1 MKKLILIALSSIPIW
16 AFGQNSFNI
25 KGSFKDSGTT
35 GMAYLMYQKQGR
47 NNVDSL
53 PVTAGKFEF
62 SGQVTE
68 LQPALLTFR
77 AKNTSTR
84 AQKENPDERRIF
96 LNKETMT
103 VIIKD
108 SVKTAELKG
117 SPVNLDMLRYE
128 RFMTRPDAAMNALD
142 LVYQKA
148 SAIQRKDS
156 AFSAALEEKRAIV
169 IRDKENLQRKYIKQ
183 NPDSYFSLLSLYEI
197 AGSNIDPVQVAPLFE
212 LLSAAQK
219 NSKYGKLLNQN
230 IAAARTVMI
239 GAIAPDFTQYNTG
252 NQAVKLSSFRGK
264 YLLVDFWASW
274 CRPCRAENPNLV
286 KAYARFKD
294 KNFHILGVSVDA
306 EKDRDKW
313 LAAIEKDGL
322 TWTQVIAPNTEK
334 DNAGKLY
341 SIKSIPSNFLI
352 DPQGKIIAKNLRGK
366 ELEKV
371 LEDLIGNIAR

>member
-47 NNVDSL
+47 NHVDSL
-53 PVTAGKFEF
+53 PVTSGKFEF
-62 SGQVTE
+62 SGQVAE

-77 AKNTSTR
+77 AKNTSNL

-96 LNKETMT
+96 LNDENLTI
-103 VIIKD
+103 VIKD
-108 SVKTAELKG
+108 SIKTAQLKG
-117 SPVNLDMLRYE
+117 SPINQEMVRYE
-128 RFMTRPDAAMNALD
+128 QFMAKPDAALNALN
-142 LVYQKA
+142 LSYQKA
-148 SAIQRKDS
+148 SVTQRKDS
-156 AFSAALEEKRAIV
+156 AFRAALEEKRAIV
-169 IRDKENLQRKYIKQ
+169 TEAQEVLQRKYIKQ
-183 NPDSYFSLLSLYEI
+183 NPDSYFSLLSLYDI
-197 AGSNIDPVQVAPLFE
+197 AGSDIDPVQVAPLFE
-212 LLSAAQK
+212 LLSARQK
-219 NSKYGKLLNQN
+219 NSKYGKLLSQN
-230 IAAARTVMI
+230 IASARTIMI
-239 GAIAPDFTQYNTG
+239 GAIAPDFTQHNTD
-252 NQAVKLSSFRGK
+252 NQPVKLSSFRGK
-264 YLLVDFWASW
+264 YVLIDFWASW

-286 KAYARFKD
+286 KAYAQFKD
-294 KNFHILGVSVDA
+294 KNFSILGVSVDA
-306 EKDRDKW
+306 EKDREKW

-322 TWTQVIAPNTEK
+322 IWPQVIAPNAEK

-371 LEDLIGNIAR
+371 LKDLIGNIAR